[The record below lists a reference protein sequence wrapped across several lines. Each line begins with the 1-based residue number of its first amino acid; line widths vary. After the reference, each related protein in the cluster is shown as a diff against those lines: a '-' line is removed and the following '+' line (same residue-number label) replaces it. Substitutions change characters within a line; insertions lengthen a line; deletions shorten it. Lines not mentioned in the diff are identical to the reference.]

1 MTAVLTAE
9 PWGLVLAGGGARGA
23 FQAGILDYL
32 RAQGFRFDR
41 IAGTSVGGLNGIL
54 VAQDRMQAMLPLW
67 RRVSSQARPV
77 EDWRAT
83 LSMSGELVKAAGI
96 PMGVAN
102 TALLALKIE
111 KDRVRGV
118 ADHLHIPS
126 PGQLRETI
134 GEQLVHEIAPGRRF
148 WVTVSPTSPV
158 RALCTLAV
166 GKLAEAE
173 YLPVHEY
180 EIGVRLK
187 LLMATAAIPLVYPS
201 VVVDDQ
207 RYIDGG
213 VADNEPIACL
223 IAQGCKRIVIA
234 GTGRETQVN
243 HARQRGV
250 VILQIQSSRP
260 IGGLTDML
268 DFRPKSVERWIQWG
282 REDAERVVGAV
293 GALIEEQLKTRR
305 LHAQVEHEQDG
316 VASGLTEVEAINAQ
330 TAGILAG
337 LGRSRTPGEA

>member
-1 MTAVLTAE
+1 MTAALTAE

-23 FQAGILDYL
+23 FQAGIIDYL
-32 RAQGFRFDR
+32 FGRGFRFDR

-54 VAQDRMQAMLPLW
+54 VAQDRVQAMLPLW
-67 RRVSSQARPV
+67 RRVSQLSRPV
-77 EDWRAT
+77 EDWYAT
-83 LSMSGELVKAAGI
+83 LTMGGELIKAAGI

-102 TALLALKIE
+102 TTLLAMKIE

-126 PGQLRETI
+126 PGQLREI
-134 GEQLVHEIAPGRRF
+134 IEEQLVHPIARGRKF

-158 RALCTLAV
+158 KALCSLAI
-166 GKLAEAE
+166 GKLAKAE

-223 IAQGCKRIVIA
+223 VAQGCKRIVIA
-234 GTGRETQVN
+234 GTGRETQMN
-243 HARQRGV
+243 HARRQGV
-250 VILQIQSSRP
+250 VVLQIQSSRP
-260 IGGLTDML
+260 LGGLTDML
-268 DFRPKSVERWIQWG
+268 DFRPESVERWIGWG
-282 REDAERVVGAV
+282 RDDAERVVGDA
-293 GALIEEQLKTRR
+293 GSLLEELGQTRR
-305 LHAQVEHEQDG
+305 LHAQVGLEQDE
-316 VASGLTEVEAINAQ
+316 VARALTEVEAINAQ